1 MRKFIK
7 KRSGKIGLAPGT
19 IKYIG
24 EKKSVHSSISLID
37 YSKTDFTEK
46 TIDSFAEV
54 IPFKSTSSVSW
65 INITGLN
72 DTELLKQ
79 FGESFAVH
87 PLVLSDIVNTDHR
100 PKMEDYQ
107 DYLYFVIKMLSF
119 DEIKKE
125 ILSEQVSIILT
136 SNCVISFQEREGD
149 VFEPIRDRIRNNKG
163 RIRQMGSD
171 YLAYLLLDAVIEH
184 YFVILEKLGDLI
196 EPLEDRLLNDPA
208 EQSNIKEIYKLKH
221 ESLFLRKS
229 IWPLREVTNN
239 FQKIETSLIN
249 NSTRV
254 FLRDLYDHTVQII
267 DTIETMR
274 DMLSGMIDLYLSS
287 VSNKMN
293 EVMKV
298 LTIIGSIF
306 IPLTFL
312 AGIYGMNFKF
322 MPELEWKWGYY
333 SLISLMV
340 VLVIVMVCFFKKK
353 KWI

>member
-1 MRKFIK
+1 MRKLLK
-7 KRSGKIGLAPGT
+7 KRSSKIGLAPGT

-24 EKKSVHSSISLID
+24 EKKNIPSSITLMD
-37 YSKTDFTEK
+37 YGKNIFTEK
-46 TIDSFAEV
+46 KINSVTELS
-54 IPFKSTSSVSW
+54 PFTTSPSVSW

-79 FGESFAVH
+79 VGDSFSIH
-87 PLVLSDIVNTDHR
+87 PLVMSDIVNTDHR

-119 DEIKKE
+119 DDNKKE
-125 ILSEQVSIILT
+125 ICSEQVSIILT
-136 SNCVISFQEREGD
+136 NNCLISFQERGGD
-149 VFEPIRDRIRNNKG
+149 VFEPIRDRIKNNKG
-163 RIRQMGSD
+163 RIRQMGND
-171 YLAYLLLDAVIEH
+171 YLAYLLLDAITEH
-184 YFVILEKLGDLI
+184 YFVILEKLGDMI

-229 IWPLREVTNN
+229 VWPLRELTNN
-239 FQKIETSLIN
+239 FQKLETSLIN
-249 NSTRV
+249 KSTRV

-267 DTIETMR
+267 DTIESMR
-274 DMLSGMIDLYLSS
+274 DILAGMIDLYLSS

-306 IPLTFL
+306 IPLGFL
-312 AGIYGMNFKF
+312 AGLYGMNFKY
-322 MPELEWKWGYY
+322 MPELELKWGYFA
-333 SLISLMV
+333 LIAVMA
-340 VLVIVMVCFFKKK
+340 VIVVSMLAFFKKK